1 MLVPFV
7 MIQSWLVAGSHAA
20 RDRART
26 DRFAGDAGQTTA
38 EYALVLIGAAAIAVL
53 LITWA
58 TRTDVIGT
66 LFSWVMERVMGSAG

>member
-7 MIQSWLVAGSHAA
+7 MLQSWLVSGAH
-20 RDRART
+20 RARGRA
-26 DRFAGDAGQTTA
+26 DRLAGDAGQTTA

-58 TRTDVIGT
+58 TKTDLIGK
-66 LFSWVMERVMGSAG
+66 LFGWVMGRVMGSAE

>member
-7 MIQSWLVAGSHAA
+7 MLQSWLVAGAH
-20 RDRART
+20 RARARA
-26 DRFAGDAGQTTA
+26 DRLAGDAGQTTA

-58 TRTDVIGT
+58 TKTDLIGK
-66 LFSWVMERVMGSAG
+66 LFGWVMGRVMGSAE

>member
-7 MIQSWLVAGSHAA
+7 MLQSWLVAGAPAA
-20 RDRART
+20 RAREDRL
-26 DRFAGDAGQTTA
+26 AGDAGQTTA

-58 TRTDVIGT
+58 TKTDLIGK
-66 LFSWVMERVMGSAG
+66 LFGWVMARVMGSAD

>member
-7 MIQSWLVAGSHAA
+7 MLQSWLVAGAHAA
-20 RDRART
+20 RVRSDRL
-26 DRFAGDAGQTTA
+26 AGDSGQTTA

-58 TRTDVIGT
+58 TKTDLIGS
-66 LFSWVMERVMGSAG
+66 LFGWVMERVMGSAG

>member
-7 MIQSWLVAGSHAA
+7 MFQSWLVAGVHAG
-20 RDRART
+20 RDRARS
-26 DRFAGDAGQTTA
+26 DRLAGDAGQTTA

-58 TRTDVIGT
+58 TKTDLIGS
-66 LFSWVMERVMGSAG
+66 LFGWVMERVMGSAG

>member
-7 MIQSWLVAGSHAA
+7 LLQSWLVAGAHAA
-20 RDRART
+20 RSRSGHDRM
-26 DRFAGDAGQTTA
+26 AGDAGQTTA

-58 TRTDVIGT
+58 TKTDLVGK
-66 LFSWVMERVMGSAG
+66 LFGWVMDRVMGSAD

>member
-7 MIQSWLVAGSHAA
+7 ILQSWLVAGAHAA
-20 RDRART
+20 RARV
-26 DRFAGDAGQTTA
+26 DQQRLAGDAGQTTA

-58 TRTDVIGT
+58 TKTDLIGT
-66 LFSWVMERVMGSAG
+66 LFSFVMSKIQGGAG

>member
-7 MIQSWLVAGSHAA
+7 LLQSWLVAGEHAA
-20 RDRART
+20 RDRARSH
-26 DRFAGDAGQTTA
+26 RLVGDAGQTTA

-58 TRTDVIGT
+58 TKTDLIGS
-66 LFSWVMERVMGSAG
+66 LFGWVMERVMGSAG

>member
-7 MIQSWLVAGSHAA
+7 LLQTWLAAGA
-20 RDRART
+20 RRARARADGLVT
-26 DRFAGDAGQTTA
+26 GDAGQTTA

-58 TRTDVIGT
+58 TKTDLIGS
-66 LFSWVMERVMGSAG
+66 LFGWVMERVMGSAD